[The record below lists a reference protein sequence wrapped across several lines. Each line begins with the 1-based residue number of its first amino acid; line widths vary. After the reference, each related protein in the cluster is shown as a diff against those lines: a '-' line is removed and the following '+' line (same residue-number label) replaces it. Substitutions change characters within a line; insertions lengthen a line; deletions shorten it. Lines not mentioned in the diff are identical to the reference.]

1 MMSIVIAAP
10 PFSSSGTDTLRLR
23 IVAPQEGAKFCRS
36 KTGERPHQRDPRQGG
51 LANVRHSVIILGGT
65 VEAFIEMVSTTRRSA
80 RPTATL
86 PVMLKLASGD
96 LRRLTSLA
104 RRGR

>member
-65 VEAFIEMVSTTRRSA
+65 VEAFIEIVSTTPTLSQTYSFAA
-80 RPTATL
+80 RDAQVSVGPA
-86 PVMLKLASGD
+86 
-96 LRRLTSLA
+96 
-104 RRGR
+104 